1 MSCAVLIVLI
11 CNLLRAVTGC
21 PSAHQPARVL
31 RELLPACIFSPAPCN
46 LVPSSGVSQAMLL
59 AERTTKLCMQNQS
72 SQQAFRSDP
81 QVPFPHRRT
90 SSSFSQSRPEDG
102 SDVVSS
108 LGSGYDSTRIT
119 GSVAQGR
126 HTMRSPTTTAMPSTS
141 LVVGGRRKT
150 PKPLDP
156 TTPPYYYKQLPQG
169 QTFPVQGGST
179 PQYFSFWDMTFPSN
193 TSASPPDTFAS
204 GSSTQPPSLM
214 QSSLPAGSDGTVVQG
229 LHTGFVQCPPL
240 PWLEQPYIHFHL
252 CRRPICRR
260 RSQLGH
266 GTLMVPREHLEI
278 LTGPLSLMQT
288 LHRDGHLVERAV
300 KTSLYIRTSTPI
312 ASSVEMGRLQH
323 LDESQRGDARFMGS
337 GNPGGIW
344 GRDQTSWSS
353 TRGLGGHSAPSRPSI
368 PSDGSDQA
376 RANSWEPQHDTASSA
391 PVRTKNRT
399 KQAQRRAKALETSV
413 AQDAPPK
420 TSKANEHKLPSN
432 FNRMTA

>member
-1 MSCAVLIVLI
+1 
-11 CNLLRAVTGC
+11 
-21 PSAHQPARVL
+21 
-31 RELLPACIFSPAPCN
+31 
-46 LVPSSGVSQAMLL
+46 MLL
-59 AERTTKLCMQNQS
+59 AERTTKLCMQDQS

-81 QVPFPHRRT
+81 QVPFHHRRT

-126 HTMRSPTTTAMPSTS
+126 HTMESPTTTAMPSTS

-229 LHTGFVQCPPL
+229 LHTGFIQCPPL
-240 PWLEQPYIHFHL
+240 PWLEQPIHPFPPL
-252 CRRPICRR
+252 QTTNLQAAQSARPWNTDGTPRAPGNTYWASVTNGNTPQGWAPRRASRQDQSVHQNFYTNR
-260 RSQLGH
+260 FQR
-266 GTLMVPREHLEI
+266 
-278 LTGPLSLMQT
+278 
-288 LHRDGHLVERAV
+288 RDG
-300 KTSLYIRTSTPI
+300 PP
-312 ASSVEMGRLQH
+312 QH

-420 TSKANEHKLPSN
+420 TSKANEHKLPQQFQPNDRIVDRAIVVDWRTPLTPSKVTQRVTSERPEAEVQQHIDGN
-432 FNRMTA
+432 EGRKRSRSL